1 MRIYNLLKFFFFW
14 LRINTVMYKEL
25 ILCLILWS
33 FILKPL
39 KHLLILYINY
49 HIDTLS
55 KKNTSCMLL
64 VILKL
69 HHYCF
74 QWPKSCNQ
82 TMLGSLFVS
91 TWYWQLSFRGA
102 VQNLQWAKT
111 REMQNI
117 LVVQNKL
124 VGVDI
129 DIINLK
135 IWKGIM
141 WMCLLGELWPQCRS
155 LSSA

>member
-1 MRIYNLLKFFFFW
+1 MLPITWNGLALFFFLFFFFFF
-14 LRINTVMYKEL
+14 LRISTIMYKEL
-25 ILCLILWS
+25 ILCLLLWS
-33 FILKPL
+33 FGSKPL

-49 HIDTLS
+49 HIDTIS
-55 KKNTSCMLL
+55 IKNSSCMLL

-82 TMLGSLFVS
+82 TMQGSLLVS
-91 TWYWQLSFRGA
+91 TWYWQLSFRGT

-117 LVVQNKL
+117 LVVQN
-124 VGVDI
+124 
-129 DIINLK
+129 
-135 IWKGIM
+135 
-141 WMCLLGELWPQCRS
+141 S
-155 LSSA
+155 